1 MQNIITKFPITEEE
15 YAVLDEK
22 FGKLCHNA
30 SWQLNKKNSKNNHTD
45 DPEDTVQTLRIAL
58 IRAGSYY
65 KRQTFIEA
73 CFNAIAVMKKKKKE
87 LADGTVVKIPFVVS
101 LKHTDDKYTKDV
113 AVQLLDL
120 WKNKTRHGANRQK
133 FGDYHEELLDMLL
146 RGASPKED
154 WPDISASLIIDA
166 KFVTYCK
173 QIIWNQQKQMGKK
186 ITREKSWRTGLVS
199 LSEFDYLGS
208 TG

>member
-1 MQNIITKFPITEEE
+1 MQNIIIRFPITEEE
-15 YAVLDEK
+15 YRVLDEK
-22 FGKLCHNA
+22 FGKLCHYA

-65 KRQTFIEA
+65 KRQTYIEA
-73 CFNAIAVMKKKKKE
+73 CLNAIAIIKRDEDEEGNPIGDPYITSLRYMK
-87 LADGTVVKIPFVVS
+87 
-101 LKHTDDKYTKDV
+101 DK
-113 AVQLLDL
+113 LLQGMAEHLLYL
-120 WKNKTRHGANRQK
+120 WLNKTRHGANRQK
-133 FGDYHEELLDMLL
+133 FGDYQEELLDMLL
-146 RGASPKED
+146 ASSVPKEKH
-154 WPDISASLIIDA
+154 PDKSALLVIDP

-199 LSEFDYLGS
+199 LSEYDYLGS

>member
-1 MQNIITKFPITEEE
+1 MQNIITKYPITEEE
-15 YAVLDEK
+15 YRVLDEK
-22 FGKLCHNA
+22 FGKLCYYA

-45 DPEDTVQTLRIAL
+45 DPEDTVQSLRIAL

-65 KRQTFIEA
+65 KRQTYIEA
-73 CFNAIAVMKKKKKE
+73 CFNAIGVIEREDNEE
-87 LADGTVVKIPFVVS
+87 LGEKAGPPRLVS
-101 LKHTDDKYTKDV
+101 LRHVPKDKMLEEIV
-113 AVQLLDL
+113 SHLLDL
-120 WKNKTRHGANRQK
+120 WTNKTRHGANRQK
-133 FGDYHEELLDMLL
+133 FGDYHEDLLDMLL
-146 RGASPKED
+146 HALVPKEE
-154 WPDISASLIIDA
+154 WPDISAPLVIDL

>member
-1 MQNIITKFPITEEE
+1 MQNIITKYPITEDE
-15 YAVLDEK
+15 YRVLDEK
-22 FGKLCHNA
+22 FGKLCYYA
-30 SWQLNKKNSKNNHTD
+30 SWQLTKKNSKNNHTD
-45 DPEDTVQTLRIAL
+45 DPEDTVQSLRIAL

-65 KRQTFIEA
+65 KRQTYIEG
-73 CFNAIAVMKKKKKE
+73 CFDAISVIETDKE
-87 LADGTVVKIPFVVS
+87 GRSFVAS
-101 LKHTDDKYTKDV
+101 LRHTKDKMV
-113 AVQLLDL
+113 LGIVSHLFDL
-120 WKNKTRHGANRQK
+120 WLNKTRHGANRQK

-146 RGASPKED
+146 HSLVPKAE
-154 WPDISASLIIDA
+154 WPDQKATLVIDP